1 MSVKSEFLLLLEQNK
16 GEVISGEAVAS
27 ALGCSRAAVNKA
39 AKALRDEGYA
49 IDAGQNRGYCL
60 SKSTNM
66 LSEEG
71 IRAHL
76 EAEDIDL
83 LFYPVTDSTNLRARE
98 ALPDHKDR
106 TRIIAAVTRQQTGG
120 RGRRGRSFYSP
131 EGGIY
136 LSIVVRPE
144 TDLSSG
150 VLLTI
155 GAAVGV
161 YKAVREVCGI
171 ELDIKWVNDLFYE
184 GLKVCG
190 ILTEAVTDMESGAI
204 EYAIIGIGTNVYW
217 GDAGTPEELTGIA
230 GALCR
235 TREEYEKVDMNRLA
249 ASIIRHVIEEYSVE
263 SVPPLYIERNFVPGH
278 DVLIRD
284 MNGGE
289 KAHALSIESD
299 GRLKVIDGKGEIR
312 YLSFGDI
319 KVL

>member
-1 MSVKSEFLLLLEQNK
+1 MSVKSEFLLLLEKNK

-39 AKALRDEGYA
+39 ARALRDEGYE
-49 IDAGQNRGYCL
+49 IDAGQNRGYSL

-76 EAEDIDL
+76 EGDDIDL

-98 ALPDHKDR
+98 ALPDHKDSR
-106 TRIIAAVTRQQTGG
+106 RVTVAVTRKQTGG

-136 LSIVVRPE
+136 LSIAVRPE

-161 YKAVREVCGI
+161 YKAVLEVCGKQ
-171 ELDIKWVNDLFYE
+171 LDIKWVNDLFYE

-190 ILTEAVTDMESGAI
+190 ILTEAITDMESGGI
-204 EYAIIGIGTNVYW
+204 EYAVIGIGINIYW
-217 GDAGTPEELTGIA
+217 GDSGTPEELTGIA
-230 GALCR
+230 GALCHN
-235 TREEYEKVDMNRLA
+235 REEFGNIDMNRLT
-249 ASIIRHVIEEYSVE
+249 ASVIRHVIEEAAVQ
-263 SVPPLYIERNFVPGH
+263 SVPPLYIERNFVPGR
-278 DVLIRD
+278 DILIRD

-289 KAHALSIESD
+289 KAHALSIEPD
-299 GRLKVIDGKGEIR
+299 GRLKVRDEKGEIR

-319 KVL
+319 KVM